1 MENLIDR
8 YLPRFLYASCHLTL
22 EILNYIFTASSSLN
36 LLLSSFLSFSSPS
49 SFYPLQLLLQHLLLL
64 SCSFNDIKRKRSRL
78 LDWFKGISEWMIRKD
93 FFDSNTII
101 HNFSPYSKIFQ
112 ALNYFLLILSIFIMF
127 ILLRHHLGTSC
138 KHTNKCQNMQ
148 DWRVYWATEGPKEWK
163 KRPAREMLRT
173 LKLAIYTLL

>member
-22 EILNYIFTASSSLN
+22 EILNYIFTASSPLLI

-127 ILLRHHLGTSC
+127 ILLRHNLGTSC
-138 KHTNKCQNMQ
+138 KNINKCQKHAGLT
-148 DWRVYWATEGPKEWK
+148 RLLGYGRTKGVKEE
-163 KRPAREMLRT
+163 AS
-173 LKLAIYTLL
+173 